1 MICSLRYPTHITIS
15 FVPCFLNHLICHS
28 IIGMFK
34 TSIIGLGLSS
44 VNGLNLFPKP
54 PAKIIAFMV
63 CQSYCFVLKSM
74 RNIGGRDEDKNIFD
88 SLSIKAL
95 SNLTFATPR
104 FTKYMPVSMG
114 QRLLILLLLEFPLLS
129 AINIIIPA
137 VSSQ

>member
-44 VNGLNLFPKP
+44 VKGLNLFPNP

-63 CQSYCFVLKSM
+63 CKSYCFVLKSM
-74 RNIGGRDEDKNIFD
+74 PSIEGTVEDKKLFLI
-88 SLSIKAL
+88 SSQLKLYA
-95 SNLTFATPR
+95 
-104 FTKYMPVSMG
+104 MG
-114 QRLLILLLLEFPLLS
+114 QRLFILVLLEFPLP
-129 AINIIIPA
+129 PA
-137 VSSQ
+137 LGD